1 MIDPLL
7 ALSMLTWGF
16 LFLVGIVAVMCALL
30 VHWHR
35 KEERAIKEY
44 NEHEQQGTGI

>member
-7 ALSMLTWGF
+7 ALSLLTWGF
-16 LFLVGIVAVMCALL
+16 LLLVGIVAVMCALM

-44 NEHEQQGTGI
+44 ELHEQQSTGI

>member
-7 ALSMLTWGF
+7 ALSLLTWGF
-16 LFLVGIVAVMCALL
+16 LVLVGIVAVMCALT

-44 NEHEQQGTGI
+44 EDGERHAGI